1 MVKPKRELKK
11 ITFTIKGKKCVLR
24 EPGFD
29 DLSFGLSALTTIE
42 GNINMVGAGK
52 AIYDICVLECA
63 KEIKETPKYM
73 ISLCLKIAEEY
84 LQTVQVEIKKN

>member
-1 MVKPKRELKK
+1 MAKPKIEPKK
-11 ITFTIKGKKCVLR
+11 VTFTIKGKKCVLR
-24 EPGFD
+24 EPDFEA
-29 DLSFGLSALTTIE
+29 LSFGLSALATIE
-42 GNINMVGAGK
+42 GNINTVAAGK
-52 AIYDICVLECA
+52 AIYDICVLECD

>member
-1 MVKPKRELKK
+1 MAKKEPKKV
-11 ITFTIKGKKCVLR
+11 TFIVKGKNCILR
-24 EPGFD
+24 EPNFE

-42 GNINMVGAGK
+42 GNVNMVGAGK
-52 AIYDICVLECA
+52 AIYDICVFECD

-73 ISLCLKIAEEY
+73 VSLCLKIAEEY